1 MLPLAMRV
9 AGDLSNSIRT
19 QGRKIFKLGTF
30 NVRGLTK
37 DVKQKQLSTDMT
49 KYGLDVACIQE
60 TKITL
65 LINKDVNG
73 NRLLCTESLS
83 AHYGLGFMVA
93 PRWKDHIHRFWRVN
107 DRISVLQLQTNQS
120 KQKKN
125 DGEKYSSQMISDTKV
140 RISKKQNNQKK
151 NDREYSSQMINATK
165 IRISKDQKKNDSEK
179 YSSQLINATKVKISK
194 KEPDDHMVNIINV
207 YAPTSEK
214 VEKNPEEA
222 ENLYAEVETLLSKFK
237 KMKSSITIVAGDFN
251 AKVGKRINEE
261 RCMGSYSTGERNQSG
276 QLLTDFCERNE
287 LFLGNTAFQHPARHI
302 TTWSQQ
308 RVNKVSQTVKNV
320 FNQIDYILVEGSKKH
335 CMMDARTYAGTET
348 YSDHRLLI
356 AKIEADWTSLYRKI
370 NKKQTQT
377 KRINIRRLITDENSR
392 KEYAAKLDERTE
404 DLETWTEINE
414 AVQKTAEEVLGYE
427 EKDKAGEVKDECKG
441 LHPSLAD

>member
-49 KYGLDVACIQE
+49 KYGIDIACIQE

-125 DGEKYSSQMISDTKV
+125 DGEKYSSQMIS
-140 RISKKQNNQKK
+140 
-151 NDREYSSQMINATK
+151 E
-165 IRISKDQKKNDSEK
+165 
-179 YSSQLINATKVKISK
+179 TKVKISK
-194 KEPDDHMVNIINV
+194 N
-207 YAPTSEK
+207 
-214 VEKNPEEA
+214 
-222 ENLYAEVETLLSKFK
+222 
-237 KMKSSITIVAGDFN
+237 
-251 AKVGKRINEE
+251 
-261 RCMGSYSTGERNQSG
+261 
-276 QLLTDFCERNE
+276 
-287 LFLGNTAFQHPARHI
+287 
-302 TTWSQQ
+302 
-308 RVNKVSQTVKNV
+308 
-320 FNQIDYILVEGSKKH
+320 
-335 CMMDARTYAGTET
+335 
-348 YSDHRLLI
+348 
-356 AKIEADWTSLYRKI
+356 
-370 NKKQTQT
+370 
-377 KRINIRRLITDENSR
+377 
-392 KEYAAKLDERTE
+392 
-404 DLETWTEINE
+404 
-414 AVQKTAEEVLGYE
+414 
-427 EKDKAGEVKDECKG
+427 
-441 LHPSLAD
+441 